1 MSADSPWLRALNRGG
16 ETPGPTR
23 YMTLYDGAGWGDIF
37 YPPPYEHS
45 PRLEGARNLAY
56 NVENDM
62 LLDHLELGLAP
73 GPLNAVLEF
82 LRGAREP
89 SSDAEPPRIV
99 QTGALL
105 SADQEHAQ
113 LFCATGGA
121 WPQVA
126 VAGTN
131 DVTVITAGARQVDLS
146 DGALHTCFASN
157 PGTRQSSP
165 MARFK
170 YREAPRTGAPLTLT
184 ATPAGGAFE
193 HPLRVTLT
201 ASDPEAF
208 IVYST
213 VTEQVN
219 TGMPLYVEPV
229 YVHAP
234 LVLTAV
240 AYAPDGRVSEPLRL
254 SFDISQELVDARH
267 TLQRQ
272 LDADAPV
279 QYEGRRTKGR

>member
-113 LFCATGGA
+113 LTGDLRGA
-121 WPQVA
+121 QSHVMSPTTGRWPAGITTSA
-126 VAGTN
+126 VG
-131 DVTVITAGARQVDLS
+131 S
-146 DGALHTCFASN
+146 
-157 PGTRQSSP
+157 TRMWLSSP
-165 MARFK
+165 AAIEMASPSLER
-170 YREAPRTGAPLTLT
+170 G
-184 ATPAGGAFE
+184 
-193 HPLRVTLT
+193 
-201 ASDPEAF
+201 
-208 IVYST
+208 T
-213 VTEQVN
+213 VTP
-219 TGMPLYVEPV
+219 G
-229 YVHAP
+229 
-234 LVLTAV
+234 
-240 AYAPDGRVSEPLRL
+240 
-254 SFDISQELVDARH
+254 
-267 TLQRQ
+267 
-272 LDADAPV
+272 
-279 QYEGRRTKGR
+279 